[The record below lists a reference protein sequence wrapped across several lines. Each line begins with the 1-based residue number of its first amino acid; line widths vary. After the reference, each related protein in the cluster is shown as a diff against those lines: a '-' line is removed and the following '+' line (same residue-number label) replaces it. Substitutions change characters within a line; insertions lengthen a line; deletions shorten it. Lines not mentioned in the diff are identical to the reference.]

1 MQHVA
6 SETQLNFTA
15 VQRRNVLSSVMGV
28 TARKALL
35 GPDNTMTERVAGSL
49 VYKASQYVNSGG

>member
-1 MQHVA
+1 
-6 SETQLNFTA
+6 
-15 VQRRNVLSSVMGV
+15 MGV

-35 GPDNTMTERVAGSL
+35 GLDNTMTERVAGSL